1 MSEHWTERLSEYL
14 DGELP
19 EAEVAGLEAHLAV
32 CGACSDTLD
41 ELRAVVREAK
51 ALPDG
56 LPERD
61 LWPAIEAQLG
71 PRGTETVPSAVV
83 PIGRRPH
90 GLRRRIMLTVP
101 QLAAAGIAL
110 VLFSA
115 SGVWM
120 ALRTGSPPAVEEQ
133 PATAAVAPGATPFA
147 YQASWDAAVADL
159 EAEFERRRAVLD
171 PATIQVVERNLAII
185 DGAIAES
192 RRALEA
198 DPSSGFLNGYLVE
211 AMRRKVDLLRQAT
224 RIQRTET

>member
-14 DGELP
+14 DGEL
-19 EAEVAGLEAHLAV
+19 AEGDARRLEGHLAT
-32 CGACSDTLD
+32 CGACAATLA
-41 ELRAVVREAK
+41 ELEAVVGEARS
-51 ALPDG
+51 LPDA
-56 LPERD
+56 PPARD
-61 LWPAIEAQLG
+61 LWPAIEARLS
-71 PRGTETVPSAVV
+71 PRTADGVPATVV
-83 PIGRRPH
+83 PIGPRAS
-90 GLRRRIMLTVP
+90 GLRRRVMLTVP

-120 ALRTGSPPAVEEQ
+120 ALRTGGP
-133 PATAAVAPGATPFA
+133 PATAAPQPTAAVQPAVPRAFA
-147 YQASWDAAVADL
+147 ANWDAAVADL
-159 EAEFERRRAVLD
+159 EAEFGRRRAVLD

-198 DPSSGFLNGYLVE
+198 DPSSGFLNGYLAE